1 MFWFILSIIVTI
13 ILMIIL
19 GIETSGETY
28 NMDMKFKPNIG
39 MLFGLVGL
47 LLMIP
52 GCITTIKT
60 GEVGIKTTFGKI
72 TSTNIKEGVEF
83 KAPWQ
88 KVVKLDIKVQKY
100 ENETALETST
110 KDMQVVN
117 SVIVSINYQLDED
130 RVVDIYRNVGT
141 AYDSVVLEPAIQES
155 VKGSISQFNA
165 EELVNKRNEVGIAI
179 QEALTKRVEQYGIKI
194 LSVSLKNFDFSA
206 EYNASIENKTIAEQK
221 ALTAQQELEISKAE
235 AEKKKVEAQG
245 EAEANRLK
253 EQTITKE
260 ILTQQFIE
268 KWDGKLPATYAGDDI
283 MKMFGLN

>member
-1 MFWFILSIIVTI
+1 MIWFILAIILTI
-13 ILMIIL
+13 ILVIVL
-19 GIETSGETY
+19 GIRTDDY
-28 NMDMKFKPNIG
+28 NFNYKVSKR
-39 MLFGLVGL
+39 MLFGLLGML
-47 LLMIP
+47 LVIP
-52 GCITTIKT
+52 GCITTVKT

-72 TSTNIKEGVEF
+72 TSTNLKEGVQL

-88 KVVKLDIKVQKY
+88 DVVKLNIKVQKY

-110 KDMQVVN
+110 KDMQIVN

-130 RVVDIYRNVGT
+130 AVVDIYRSVGA
-141 AYDSVVLEPAIQES
+141 AYDTVVLEPAIQES

-179 QEALTKRVEQYGIKI
+179 QDALIKRVEQYGIKI

-260 ILTQQFIE
+260 ILMQQFIE
-268 KWDGKLPATYAGDDI
+268 KWDGKLPTNYAGEDVMSI
-283 MKMFGLN
+283 FGINN

>member
-1 MFWFILSIIVTI
+1 MFWFILSIIATI
-13 ILMIIL
+13 VLTILLSIEVKDVDNGDIKFKATPKMLL
-19 GIETSGETY
+19 GI
-28 NMDMKFKPNIG
+28 F
-39 MLFGLVGL
+39 GL

-72 TSTNIKEGVEF
+72 TSTNIKEGVQL

-88 KVVKLDIKVQKY
+88 DVIKLNIKVQKY
-100 ENETALETST
+100 ENEAALETST

-117 SVIVSINYQLDED
+117 SVVVSINYQLDED
-130 RVVDIYRNVGT
+130 KVVDIYRNVGT
-141 AYDSVVLEPAIQES
+141 AYDTVVLEPAIQES
-155 VKGSISQFNA
+155 IKGSISQFNA

-179 QEALTKRVEQYGIKI
+179 QETLTNKVEGYGIKI
-194 LSVSLKNFDFSA
+194 LAVSLKNFDFSK

-235 AEKKKVEAQG
+235 AEKKKVEAEG
-245 EAEANRLK
+245 EAEANRIK
-253 EQTITKE
+253 EQTITRE

-268 KWDGKLPATYAGDDI
+268 KWDGKLPTNYAGDDI
-283 MKMFGLN
+283 MSIFSLN

>member
-1 MFWFILSIIVTI
+1 MIWLILSILLTILLVIV
-13 ILMIIL
+13 L
-19 GIETSGETY
+19 GVRTDGYNFTY
-28 NMDMKFKPNIG
+28 KPSKRMLLG
-39 MLFGLVGL
+39 LFGLLV
-47 LLMIP
+47 MIP
-52 GCITTIKT
+52 GCLTTIKT

-72 TSTNIKEGVEF
+72 TSTNIKEGIQV

-88 KVVKLDIKVQKY
+88 NVIKMNIKVQKY
-100 ENETALETST
+100 ENQQALETST
-110 KDMQVVN
+110 RDMQIVN
-117 SVIVSINYQLDED
+117 SVVVNINYQLDED
-130 RVVDIYRNVGT
+130 KVVDIYRTVGT

-155 VKGSISQFNA
+155 VKGTIAQFNA
-165 EELVNKRNEVGIAI
+165 EELVNKRNEVGQLI
-179 QEALTKRVEQYGIKI
+179 QENLTKRVEGYGIKI

-245 EAEANRLK
+245 EAEANRIK

-268 KWDGKLPATYAGDDI
+268 KWDGKLPATYAGEDVT
-283 MKMFGLN
+283 KMFGLN

>member
-1 MFWFILSIIVTI
+1 MFWFILSIIITVILVI
-13 ILMIIL
+13 ICGVDIKDSYGNVEFKATPKMLL
-19 GIETSGETY
+19 G
-28 NMDMKFKPNIG
+28 
-39 MLFGLVGL
+39 LFGLL
-47 LLMIP
+47 IMIP

-72 TSTNIKEGVEF
+72 TSTNIKEGVQI

-88 KVVKLDIKVQKY
+88 DVIKLNIKVQKY
-100 ENETALETST
+100 ENEAALETST

-117 SVIVSINYQLDED
+117 SVVVSINYQLDED
-130 RVVDIYRNVGT
+130 KVVDIYRNVGT

-165 EELVNKRNEVGIAI
+165 EELVNKRNEVGLAI
-179 QEALTKRVEQYGIKI
+179 QEALTKRVEGYGIKI
-194 LSVSLKNFDFSA
+194 LAVSLKNFDFSA

-245 EAEANRLK
+245 EAEANRIK

>member
-1 MFWFILSIIVTI
+1 MIWFILSIIITLIAIAV
-13 ILMIIL
+13 L
-19 GIETSGETY
+19 GIREEGYDFTY
-28 NMDMKFKPNIG
+28 KVSKR
-39 MLFGLVGL
+39 MLFGLFGL
-47 LLMIP
+47 LLVIP

-72 TSTNIKEGVEF
+72 TSTNIKEGIQL

-88 KVVKLDIKVQKY
+88 DVVKMNIKVQKY
-100 ENETALETST
+100 ENKTDLQTST

-117 SVIVSINYQLDED
+117 SVVVSINYQLDED
-130 RVVDIYRNVGT
+130 RVVDMYRNVGVS
-141 AYDSVVLEPAIQES
+141 YDNVIFEPAIQES

-165 EELVNKRNEVGIAI
+165 EELVNKRNEVSLAI
-179 QEALTKRVEQYGIKI
+179 QEALVGRVESYGIKV

-221 ALTAQQELEISKAE
+221 ALTAQQELEISKVE

-245 EAEANRLK
+245 EAEANRIK

-268 KWDGKLPATYAGDDI
+268 KWDGKLPATYAGEDI
-283 MKMFGLN
+283 TKMFGLN